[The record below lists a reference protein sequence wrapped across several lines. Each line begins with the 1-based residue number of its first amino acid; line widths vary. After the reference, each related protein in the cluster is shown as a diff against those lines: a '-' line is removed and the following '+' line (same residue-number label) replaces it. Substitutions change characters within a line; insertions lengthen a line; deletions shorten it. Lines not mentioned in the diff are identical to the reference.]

1 MDENADA
8 SQAIFEPPPENWRR
22 PPGRPPA
29 SLETNV
35 FVQSYILLRAS
46 FLVLDRNGEF
56 FLHILS
62 YNSSYTI
69 LVYALRI
76 LRNSEIETI
85 NTSR

>member
-29 SLETNV
+29 SLETDV

-56 FLHILS
+56 FTYIKLQFLLFNFGIRVK
-62 YNSSYTI
+62 NF
-69 LVYALRI
+69 A
-76 LRNSEIETI
+76 
-85 NTSR
+85 